1 MMYICAW
8 QAPELAPERL
18 ISSRMTDASVSVS
31 PPPPYASGMSAA
43 SQPAS
48 VSAATK
54 ASGYADALVHALPVV
69 AAEPR
74 AQLAHGDPI
83 LLMLGESRVD
93 VGAAVHM
100 PRNVSHG
107 TMMARYTVMNT
118 TPSTAPSTQKSRRE
132 MKPLP

>member
-31 PPPPYASGMSAA
+31 PPPPYSSGISAA
-43 SQPAS
+43 SQPGLGQRGHERFG
-48 VSAATK
+48 VLDT
-54 ASGYADALVHALPVV
+54 LVHTLPVV
-69 AAEPR
+69 AAELR

-83 LLMLGESRVD
+83 LLMLREPRVD